1 MAGVKH
7 ENTIYRAHFS
17 TAAFSCTHTAAIA
30 RKLSVRKEMK
40 PRGGRPPKLESTVA
54 LQRGGC
60 NGADAWRLRRGL
72 HFPNL
77 KLNFRR
83 CPLQALAGCACPHF
97 AVDYFRAI
105 FLLGGDLF
113 GFYSLGIY
121 FCNSGNWHKSRENGE
136 NWQIWALSIN
146 KLPAPSADISWAVK
160 SLGD

>member
-1 MAGVKH
+1 
-7 ENTIYRAHFS
+7 
-17 TAAFSCTHTAAIA
+17 
-30 RKLSVRKEMK
+30 MK

-105 FLLGGDLF
+105 FLLRAIYSGFIRLEFIFVIQEIGINRGKTVKIGKF
-113 GFYSLGIY
+113 G
-121 FCNSGNWHKSRENGE
+121 
-136 NWQIWALSIN
+136 
-146 KLPAPSADISWAVK
+146 P
-160 SLGD
+160 